1 MSVTIR
7 WSEYALRERVILW
20 NQLSNASPSAA
31 LNLNVSVERALRHLR
46 CFPAMGRPHRAG
58 NTRVLV
64 PHKRYKLIYRLKEN
78 AVTILSL
85 HNVSRPWPPRDYP
98 FHD

>member
-7 WSEYALRERVILW
+7 RSDYALRERVILW
-20 NQLSNASPSAA
+20 NQLSNASPGAA
-31 LNLNVSVERALRHLR
+31 LNLNVSVERALRNLR
-46 CFPAMGRPHRAG
+46 RFPAMGRPHNAG
-58 NTRVLV
+58 NARVLV
-64 PHKRYKLIYRLKEN
+64 PHKHYKLIYRLKEN

-85 HNVSRPWPPRDYP
+85 HNVSRPWPPKDSP